1 MDYAVLTTKSVSSGS
16 VFHHVIKT
24 TSNSSVYGDRYEKS
38 CVVSGE
44 RIFTTKDL
52 TEALEKIDEL
62 RSIERDMGSKVVSAE
77 TFNKLR
83 IDAELEKDLE
93 EARQKR
99 RFAKGKGDSSSDN

>member
-24 TSNSSVYGDRYEKS
+24 TSNSSVCGDRDDKS

-44 RIFTTKDL
+44 RVFTTKDL
-52 TEALEKIDEL
+52 TEALGKIDEL

-93 EARQKR
+93 AERHQR
-99 RFAKGKGDSSSDN
+99 IQAKLRDDGGSER